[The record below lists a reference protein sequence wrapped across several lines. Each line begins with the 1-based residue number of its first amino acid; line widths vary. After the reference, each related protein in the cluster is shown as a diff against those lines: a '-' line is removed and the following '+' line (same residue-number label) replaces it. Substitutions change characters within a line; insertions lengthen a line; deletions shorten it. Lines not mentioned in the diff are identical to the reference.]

1 MRVQDEGTGRWYRA
15 GTLVVYLMLVVDAS
29 VPHTARHEEPEDDR
43 AGERARRGRGRGGR
57 RGRGRGTIT
66 SSGSE
71 QEYNCSLN
79 DLESAAK
86 LSDRGRILCY

>member
-1 MRVQDEGTGRWYRA
+1 M
-15 GTLVVYLMLVVDAS
+15 VYLMLVVDAS
-29 VPHTARHEEPEDDR
+29 VPHTARHEEPEDGR
-43 AGERARRGRGRGGR
+43 AGERGRK
-57 RGRGRGTIT
+57 GRGRGTIT

-71 QEYNCSLN
+71 QEYSRSLN